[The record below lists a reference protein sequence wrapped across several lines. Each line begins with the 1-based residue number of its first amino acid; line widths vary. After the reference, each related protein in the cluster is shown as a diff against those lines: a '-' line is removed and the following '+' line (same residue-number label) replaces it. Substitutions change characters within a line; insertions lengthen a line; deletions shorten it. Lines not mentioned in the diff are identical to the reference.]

1 MVCKTIFRRFES
13 DHGYDS
19 RKHYLECMA
28 EEYGIPVE
36 VVFSLTQM
44 LGPNE
49 DFDGLINALEDAEGV
64 YNE

>member
-1 MVCKTIFRRFES
+1 MSIYT
-13 DHGYDS
+13 DNGYDN

-36 VVFSLTQM
+36 VVFSLAQM

-64 YNE
+64 YND